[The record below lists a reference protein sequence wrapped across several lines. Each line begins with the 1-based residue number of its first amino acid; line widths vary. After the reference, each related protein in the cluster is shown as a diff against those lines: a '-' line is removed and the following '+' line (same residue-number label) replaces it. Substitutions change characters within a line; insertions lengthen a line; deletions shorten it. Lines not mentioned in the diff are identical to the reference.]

1 MRLKIFFF
9 PIALVVSIVLFIWFI
24 SPEFSQLKG
33 DKSELDSQKNILREI
48 KVKKQNVN
56 NLNASLDGNSDKEKL
71 VLEYFPS
78 VEKEEE
84 IINMLN
90 YSATS
95 SGIALLDFNAD
106 IVKDS
111 PKSFKAAEAEE
122 NKAPEVMVR
131 KTKVKLSLAGSYENI
146 RSFFDKIYKIKR
158 ANDISMV
165 NISSQPE
172 SESLLAE
179 AEIYFSYLP
188 QIHLS
193 MENELSDPIFS
204 QKSFNFTVAD
214 KVAELTS
221 ENNVSKLEA
230 NPGGRSNPFIP

>member
-9 PIALVVSIVLFIWFI
+9 PIALAVSIVLFIWLI
-24 SPEFSQLKG
+24 NPEFSQLKG

-56 NLNASLDGNSDKEKL
+56 NLNANLDGNSDKEKL

-111 PKSFKAAEAEE
+111 SKSFKAAEAEE

-146 RSFFDKIYKIKR
+146 KSFFDRIYKIKR

-165 NISSQPE
+165 NIFSQPE
-172 SESLLAE
+172 SEKLLAE
-179 AEIYFSYLP
+179 AEICFSYLP
-188 QIHLS
+188 QTHLS
-193 MENELSDPIFS
+193 LGDELSDPIFS

-230 NPGGRSNPFIP
+230 NLAGRSNPFIP